1 MHVDLFCGVLT
12 TPQSKLKLM
21 PAFQPIDHGSQ
32 EDMMREALG
41 LSQPRGKY
49 IRTLVSKLARIK
61 MEILR
66 WQYLYH
72 SSATNK
78 CGQLDINLVTKPSLE
93 TLPSLSKT
101 PFNMKFSFSGVSVT
115 LLATAL
121 CSPVIIAKGQ
131 LTHNAIY
138 VSPLTYTDE
147 EILDNTV
154 DLSKKSPEVAYDFG
168 EYSVSSKR
176 NSEVKRAHE
185 VAEDVAYTVTEKSK
199 KRTPEVAYDFG
210 EYSVSS
216 KRASVNEKTKRTP
229 EEAYDFGEYSVSS

>member
-121 CSPVIIAKGQ
+121 CSPVIIAK
-131 LTHNAIY
+131 
-138 VSPLTYTDE
+138 
-147 EILDNTV
+147 DNTV